1 MNQQAYK
8 SRVSHFVSLLQKGKN
23 IEAARL
29 SSHVGTRISRAS
41 ASLQMTNLGTPT
53 KYVKSLSIERA
64 TNDLIKESNR
74 IRLAYEKSG
83 KDYGNRKKSHTK
95 KKLVVTN
102 DSTENAIKYLFD
114 NYPVNEWIRVKGGI
128 RNLAEKYNT
137 TDEAIKRNK
146 LIAINGLRGINAR
159 IMLKGAQLKNK
170 QVTHVELEQAK
181 NEMRTISILW
191 GLFKITY

>member
-1 MNQQAYK
+1 MA
-8 SRVSHFVSLLQKGKN
+8 
-23 IEAARL
+23 
-29 SSHVGTRISRAS
+29 
-41 ASLQMTNLGTPT
+41 
-53 KYVKSLSIERA
+53 
-64 TNDLIKESNR
+64 NDCLYLIKESNR

-83 KDYGNRKKSHTK
+83 KDYGNRKKSQTK

-181 NEMRTISILW
+181 NDMRTISILW